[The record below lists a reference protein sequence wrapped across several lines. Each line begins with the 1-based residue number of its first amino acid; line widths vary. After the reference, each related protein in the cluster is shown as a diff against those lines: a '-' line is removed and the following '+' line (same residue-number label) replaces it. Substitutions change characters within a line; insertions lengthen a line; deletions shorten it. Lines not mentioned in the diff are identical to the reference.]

1 MLSAVSVDS
10 GKLPPSFLPFVLP
23 SSVGP
28 PCPPSCPP
36 AGPSARLPQ
45 KTIRHPLCVTYIE
58 DLFCLQKNQM
68 HPQQMHP
75 VSKKLFVVA
84 AALLTAF
91 VGHCAAHQEK
101 GGHTW
106 SQIQGEAGK
115 DPPPNGGAPITG
127 PGTQNSNVIDRTSG
141 LTNAPP
147 RNSSAPHRVPRK
159 QGGNHTVGPGHE
171 HWRPDIK
178 KFRKPNSSYR
188 NPHLPKT
195 NESAPRRNV
204 TEHHCY
210 NERYT
215 FTSHTGNEWR
225 AELNMAARKFSRNNS
240 IVLTGGD
247 WAYRAN
253 VLNWIA
259 HAENIGMTEYLVLCY
274 GERMYNL
281 VGSWEEGG
289 HGILVKDCS
298 RVIEYMFMKIMGM
311 SALHDEGY
319 IVTWS
324 DCDALWLKPFM
335 DTWIL
340 PYGDRVDIMGQKGL
354 YPSQTSAKAGSVIC
368 TGLFT
373 VFPSP
378 RSSRAM
384 DLFLNDL
391 HSSTQASDQY
401 VVNINLGHLGAY
413 NFNGKVVFD
422 DEDMDQV
429 VFIPQYRN
437 TSGPTLGFL
446 PSGVFPRSRSEREW
460 VYVQKHDP
468 ALWHSK
474 TPKQGKSKVDRM
486 KSEYVF
492 ALKRGWETL
501 VNSSQV
507 SSFIDKDL
515 LRAQKWRN
523 ISAIKRARSPVLKRN
538 VNSIEFQRSNAS
550 VGSNPVSA
558 SVE

>member
-1 MLSAVSVDS
+1 M
-10 GKLPPSFLPFVLP
+10 
-23 SSVGP
+23 
-28 PCPPSCPP
+28 
-36 AGPSARLPQ
+36 
-45 KTIRHPLCVTYIE
+45 
-58 DLFCLQKNQM
+58 
-68 HPQQMHP
+68 
-75 VSKKLFVVA
+75 KLFVVA

-259 HAENIGMTEYLVLCY
+259 HAENIGMTEYIVLCY

-298 RVIEYMFMKIMGM
+298 RVIEYMFMKIMAM
-311 SALHDEGY
+311 YLLHDMGY

-340 PYGDRVDIMGQKGL
+340 PYQRKIDFLSQKAL
-354 YPSQTSAKAGSVIC
+354 HPTPISNITGSVIC

-378 RSSRAM
+378 RSSKAM
-384 DLFLNDL
+384 KRLIQAVRSNR
-391 HSSTQASDQY
+391 QASDQLL
-401 VVNINLGHLGAY
+401 VNKYLSRLGAFD
-413 NFNGKVVFD
+413 FNTRVEYD
-422 DEDMDQV
+422 DEDMEQIV
-429 VFIPQYRN
+429 AMPQYRN
-437 TSGPTLGFL
+437 GTSPRLGFL

-460 VYVQKHDP
+460 AYVQKHDP

-474 TPKQGKSKVDRM
+474 TEKVGQSKIDGM
-486 KSEYVF
+486 KNASVF
-492 ALKRGWETL
+492 ALMDGWESL
-501 VNSSQV
+501 RNASEVPSY
-507 SSFIDKDL
+507 ID
-515 LRAQKWRN
+515 REIVRSRRWRHIANIRN
-523 ISAIKRARSPVLKRN
+523 I
-538 VNSIEFQRSNAS
+538 
-550 VGSNPVSA
+550 VGA
-558 SVE
+558 VEKGSR